1 MVFDMKAFL
10 LALPMALLIS
20 CCHRLPTDYPRKDS
34 TALQNTSGTRLAN
47 SFAADFKS
55 HAQVSAFYPLM
66 EGKDALIARI
76 ATIRAADKT
85 LDVQYYIWH
94 DDLTGNILLHEL
106 MQAADRGV
114 RVRLLL
120 DDLNEA
126 KLNETLTILDSHPNI
141 EVRMSNPLMNRTL
154 RFLDLWRF
162 TQIQRRMHNKALI
175 ADNVVAIVGGRNV
188 GDEYFSASK
197 EMNFGD
203 FDVWSAG
210 PVTAEISKEFDL
222 YWNNKI
228 AVPVNILNEDVQVT
242 PAKLTALKD
251 SLKRDFESAKTG
263 DFSYSVLR
271 SDLER
276 NFEAHKLVWYWAPS
290 RAIFDSPKKLDDE
303 KAEQT
308 KSLKQKMNPLLD
320 GAKRELVIVSSYYVP
335 GDAGV
340 QELAEKVAEGVKTTV
355 FTNSLASNDVIG
367 AFAGYRDYRKKL
379 IKAGVAL
386 YELKPDANM
395 TGVRK
400 KLIGSGSR
408 TGLHGKFYIKDRKEI
423 LIGSMNLDPRSLK
436 YNTEM
441 GIVIDSPE
449 LAAKVAGMLES
460 QLPSIS
466 YHLTLDK
473 NEALR
478 WVALQK
484 DQQPIVFESEPEV
497 SFWTKLG
504 VETLDLI
511 VPEDLL

>member
-1 MVFDMKAFL
+1 
-10 LALPMALLIS
+10 
-20 CCHRLPTDYPRKDS
+20 
-34 TALQNTSGTRLAN
+34 
-47 SFAADFKS
+47 
-55 HAQVSAFYPLM
+55 
-66 EGKDALIARI
+66 
-76 ATIRAADKT
+76 
-85 LDVQYYIWH
+85 
-94 DDLTGNILLHEL
+94 
-106 MQAADRGV
+106 
-114 RVRLLL
+114 
-120 DDLNEA
+120 
-126 KLNETLTILDSHPNI
+126 
-141 EVRMSNPLMNRTL
+141 
-154 RFLDLWRF
+154 
-162 TQIQRRMHNKALI
+162 
-175 ADNVVAIVGGRNV
+175 
-188 GDEYFSASK
+188 
-197 EMNFGD
+197 MNFGD

-242 PAKLTALKD
+242 PAKLTALKA
-251 SLKRDFESAKTG
+251 SLKSDFESAKTG

-271 SDLER
+271 SELER
-276 NFEAHKLVWYWAPS
+276 NFETHKLVWYWAPS

-303 KAEQT
+303 KAEQA
-308 KSLKQKMNPLLD
+308 KPLKQKMNPLLD
-320 GAKRELVIVSSYYVP
+320 GAKHELMIVSSYYVP

-441 GIVIDSPE
+441 GIVIASPE
-449 LAAKVAGMLES
+449 LAAKVADMLES

-484 DQQPIVFESEPEV
+484 DQPPIIFESEPEV

-504 VETLDLI
+504 VETLDLV